1 MKKIINIFKF
11 EWVDKWW
18 GDKFVRIP
26 YIVPFVVTFSLILGA
41 FAGGSSMINTM
52 ANADLN
58 TTSITQVVTMAF
70 IILYGMIVLESFIA
84 SDVLWVSFAR
94 SLVMFVF
101 LALAFVIGVAG
112 SIVILI
118 IVSLFVLIIGLGT
131 VLGGMTGSS
140 DRGKKYILKGSDGS
154 SREVTKDADGYYRD
168 GTGRMYQDSVGGGV
182 EEC

>member
-11 EWVDKWW
+11 EWIDKWW
-18 GDKFVRIP
+18 GDKFERTP
-26 YIVPFVVTFSLILGA
+26 YLVPFVVAFSFILGA
-41 FAGGSSMINTM
+41 VAGGSSILSEMFHLHWDGTNIMHFT
-52 ANADLN
+52 L
-58 TTSITQVVTMAF
+58 MAF
-70 IILYGMIVLESFIA
+70 ISLVGMIVLESFIA